1 MDKLAELVRDSEV
14 RGAIAAFVDLGLVKI
29 AGQEGFDA
37 LVDAVCQGIGD
48 EAYDLQKVASL
59 TEEILSEPE
68 NEEQEK
74 TAGFGAVIGADRV
87 SNLSDGEK
95 AALIRHYGLSN
106 DAALGLR
113 NVGRGQLG
121 GIAGN
126 LLGSAAGMAVG
137 KLAGRPLTGALIGAP
152 IGGMLGIKLMT
163 DKYSKANAQEI
174 MKQRSKTASE
184 VTTEKTPEAA
194 SETDDIAKKAA
205 LGELLQMKVAG
216 QIDEK
221 SFIEAASS
229 LLEKDAAKN
238 LPVQKVHDAEV
249 VGGGSKVPWK
259 RIAKG
264 GAIAAGLAGGAAL
277 GKSLYDKYSGQ
288 SKQGK

>member
-14 RGAIAAFVDLGLVKI
+14 RGAIAAFVDLGLVKV

-59 TEEILSEPE
+59 TEEILSELE

-113 NVGRGQLG
+113 NAGRGQLG

-126 LLGSAAGMAVG
+126 LLGSAAGMA
-137 KLAGRPLTGALIGAP
+137 
-152 IGGMLGIKLMT
+152 
-163 DKYSKANAQEI
+163 D
-174 MKQRSKTASE
+174 
-184 VTTEKTPEAA
+184 AA
-194 SETDDIAKKAA
+194 RQNSPGECVITSGTSDCMRCKKIAK
-205 LGELLQMKVAG
+205 AG
-216 QIDEK
+216 QVPAFFV
-221 SFIEAASS
+221 S
-229 LLEKDAAKN
+229 
-238 LPVQKVHDAEV
+238 PVV
-249 VGGGSKVPWK
+249 VWGM
-259 RIAKG
+259 
-264 GAIAAGLAGGAAL
+264 AGLACAGA
-277 GKSLYDKYSGQ
+277 
-288 SKQGK
+288 

>member
-14 RGAIAAFVDLGLVKI
+14 RGAIAAFVDLGLVKV

-59 TEEILSEPE
+59 TEEILSELE

-87 SNLSDGEK
+87 SNLSDEEK

-113 NVGRGQLG
+113 NAGRGQLG

-216 QIDEK
+216 QINEK
-221 SFIEAASS
+221 SFIEAASA

-238 LPVQKVHDAEV
+238 LPKPKVYDAEV